1 MGEKRA
7 YKPRKPG
14 GGRKKLKPEY
24 DAEKNLKEQMDAA
37 VALYGENC
45 SLQSIGY
52 ALALNPIK
60 VRKLLITA
68 GVYESDVA
76 EKVKNTF
83 EEYRETQ
90 DYKTSIL
97 STANTLQLSKTS
109 ILSTANTLQ
118 LSKTSVTSYLPYK
131 KGVYFPS
138 TAEKEKISVGAERQ
152 RRYRAMKRWRTDPT
166 EENFWGVVLAYA
178 GVKFKTYSGLLFSYE
193 IKKGRNGEYTK
204 QLWIDRREKS
214 KSLAWSSIVL
224 ALGNIKGEV
233 VDGPKALG
241 DIRGVTYIYG
251 MFYRFGLIDVPDEVK
266 EKMGHPKNR
275 KKYVAMCK
283 SLR

>member
-14 GGRKKLKPEY
+14 GGRKKLKPDY
-24 DAEKNLKEQMDAA
+24 DAGKNLKEQMESA

-109 ILSTANTLQ
+109 
-118 LSKTSVTSYLPYK
+118 VTSYLPYK

-166 EENFWGVVLAYA
+166 E
-178 GVKFKTYSGLLFSYE
+178 S
-193 IKKGRNGEYTK
+193 
-204 QLWIDRREKS
+204 
-214 KSLAWSSIVL
+214 
-224 ALGNIKGEV
+224 
-233 VDGPKALG
+233 
-241 DIRGVTYIYG
+241 
-251 MFYRFGLIDVPDEVK
+251 
-266 EKMGHPKNR
+266 
-275 KKYVAMCK
+275 
-283 SLR
+283 

>member
-1 MGEKRA
+1 MGEKRP

-24 DAEKNLKEQMDAA
+24 DAGKNLKEQIESA
-37 VALYGENC
+37 VALYEEEC
-45 SLQSIGY
+45 SLQDIAD
-52 ALALNPIK
+52 ALKLNPIK

-68 GVYESDVA
+68 GVYESEVA
-76 EKVKNTF
+76 EKVQDTF

-97 STANTLQLSKTS
+97 LTANALKLSR
-109 ILSTANTLQ
+109 A
-118 LSKTSVTSYLPYK
+118 SVTSYLPYK

-152 RRYRAMKRWRTDPT
+152 RRYRAMKRWRADPT
-166 EENFWGVVLAYA
+166 EENFWGVVVSYS
-178 GVKFKTYSGLLFSYE
+178 GVRFKTYSGLPFSYE
-193 IKKGRNGEYTK
+193 IKRGRNGEYTK
-204 QLWIDRREKS
+204 ELWIDRREKS
-214 KSLAWSSIVL
+214 KSLAWSSIIL

-233 VDGPKALG
+233 VDRPKALG

-266 EKMGHPKNR
+266 EKMKR
-275 KKYVAMCK
+275 QKRTKK
-283 SLR
+283 STRE

>member
-1 MGEKRA
+1 M
-7 YKPRKPG
+7 
-14 GGRKKLKPEY
+14 KPEY
-24 DAEKNLKEQMDAA
+24 DAGKNLKEQMESA
-37 VALYGENC
+37 VELYDSEM
-45 SLQSIGY
+45 SLQSIAD
-52 ALALNPIK
+52 ALNLNPIK

-83 EEYRETQ
+83 EEYRETR

-97 STANTLQLSKTS
+97 TTSSTLQLSK
-109 ILSTANTLQ
+109 A
-118 LSKTSVTSYLPYK
+118 SVTSYLPYQ

-138 TAEKEKISVGAERQ
+138 TEKEKISVGAERQ
-152 RRYRAMKRWRTDPT
+152 RRYRAMKWWRVDPT
-166 EENFWGVVLAYA
+166 EENFWSVVLAYA
-178 GVKFKTYSGLLFSYE
+178 GVKFKTYSGLSFTYE
-193 IKKGRNGEYTK
+193 IKNGRNGEYTK
-204 QLWIDRREKS
+204 ELWIDRREKS

-233 VDGPKALG
+233 VERPKALG

-266 EKMGHPKNR
+266 EKMGHPKDR
-275 KKYVAMCK
+275 KK
-283 SLR
+283 